1 MLLEALASGTT
12 VLASDLEA
20 FRLVLEEGRDGA
32 LFSTGDPASL
42 AAGVSE
48 LLADPRRRQR
58 LAADGLV
65 RAKQF
70 DWATVVR
77 DIMRVYE
84 SVVTPGVPVQADL
97 SEQLLG
103 RWARRA
109 KVDE

>member
-1 MLLEALASGTT
+1 M
-12 VLASDLEA
+12 
-20 FRLVLEEGRDGA
+20 
-32 LFSTGDPASL
+32 
-42 AAGVSE
+42 
-48 LLADPRRRQR
+48 
-58 LAADGLV
+58 

-109 KVDE
+109 KVDD